1 MSVKRWGRE
10 VRLEEQP
17 QKTYGRVAATEGQPV
32 TGEQPSEFDPF
43 MQEGQEYY
51 DEIDGVLR
59 VNCGRGKHNNPT
71 RAEFDEAQRI
81 KEAALQSV
89 RTDLL
94 KGVFSGVVKHK
105 MGESPKREPADES
118 WKVLGAPRRN
128 PSAQLEGDVEEGE
141 WRPVDE

>member
-17 QKTYGRVAATEGQPV
+17 QKSYGRDADTKGQPV

-51 DEIDGVLR
+51 DETDGVLR

-89 RTDLL
+89 KTNLL
-94 KGVFSGVVKHK
+94 REVLSGVVTHK
-105 MGESPKREPADES
+105 MDGSPKRKPTDEL
-118 WKVLGAPRRN
+118 WKVVGT
-128 PSAQLEGDVEEGE
+128 PSQKPPAQLEGDVEEGE
-141 WRPVDE
+141 WRDS